1 MADKQSRERR
11 EIRYTDAQKIAKRQ
25 IESQTQGGCLRIPEG
40 MVQYEL
46 GKAGLYE
53 WNIIPYIVG
62 KNAKVIDPD
71 CEPGDIHYELTYKR
85 HTGVGPE
92 EKTVVCLTTFGERC
106 PLCERHLAFRKTMN
120 WDSEEEK
127 KMSDNMRAKERTVFI
142 VEDANPRGK
151 RQMEIFE
158 YATFG
163 FATPLREVV
172 NHPKAKERG
181 WNRFFHL
188 KGGMTVEVMMEP
200 STISKDWLKASTVTL
215 TPRAKDL
222 PESYLDEAPC
232 LDEML
237 VRLTREQ
244 IIRLA
249 DGGEPVVET
258 ATPAQIN
265 GRNRISSSVSGPHL
279 DSRDEDRPIKRNP
292 RDEDDDR
299 PVRRRDEDEDEGNPA
314 ARMGIEEGNFV
325 SYKRMRCEVIRL
337 NAEGTKADIRDEDSG
352 ERFKGIPVADLK
364 VDGDDDDKPV
374 RRKDDDEDDRPVK
387 RTGRSRDEDDNDED
401 DDKGWR
407 GRDKEPPEEEEVK
420 EEPTPKKRGPGR
432 PRKDAK

>member
-1 MADKQSRERR
+1 MAKQDRERR
-11 EIRYTDAQKIAKRQ
+11 EIRYTDSQKIAKKQ
-25 IESQTQGGCLRIPEG
+25 IESQASGGCLRFPEG
-40 MVQYEL
+40 AKLYQL
-46 GKAGLYE
+46 GKSGLYE
-53 WNIIPYIVG
+53 WNIIPYIAG
-62 KNAKVIDPD
+62 KNAKLIHQD
-71 CEPGDIHYELTYKR
+71 CEPGDVHYEFTYWR
-85 HTGVGPE
+85 HAGVGPE
-92 EKTVVCLTTFGERC
+92 EKMVTCLKMFGERC
-106 PLCERHLAFRKTMN
+106 PLCERHAEFRKN
-120 WDSEEEK
+120 ND
-127 KMSDNMRAKERTVFI
+127 MRDKETQKIADAMKAKSRTVFI
-142 VEDANPRGK
+142 LQETDPRR
-151 RQMEIFE
+151 RQAEMELFE
-158 YATFG
+158 YSSHG
-163 FATPLREVV
+163 FAVQL
-172 NHPKAKERG
+172 NDMLDHPKAKERG

-188 KGGMTVEVMMEP
+188 KGGMTVEAKMEP
-200 STISKDWLKASTVTL
+200 SEVSKDWLQCSTVTFS
-215 TPRAKDL
+215 PRDKDL
-222 PESYLDEAPC
+222 PESYLDDAPC

-249 DGGEPVVET
+249 DGVEAPVEA

-279 DSRDEDRPIKRNP
+279 DSREEDRPIKRNA

-314 ARMGIEEGNFV
+314 ARMGIEEGHFV
-325 SYKRMRCEVIRL
+325 SYRRMRCEVIRL